1 MNYLATYKPERDLY
15 SIFGDFDSMLENLF
29 NRDGLRQGKDMG
41 IRSPMVDV
49 RENED
54 HYLIEAELPGFSED
68 EIDVKVEDNVL
79 SITAPRKI
87 EEKKNTK
94 EMDTSG
100 TGDKFVMRERRAF
113 GFSRRFTLPRDVD
126 VEQIKGSY
134 KNGLLTL
141 SLAKRAETKPRSIK
155 VKAA

>member
-1 MNYLATYKPERDLY
+1 
-15 SIFGDFDSMLENLF
+15 
-29 NRDGLRQGKDMG
+29 
-41 IRSPMVDV
+41 
-49 RENED
+49 
-54 HYLIEAELPGFSED
+54 
-68 EIDVKVEDNVL
+68 VKVEDNVL

>member
-1 MNYLATYKPERDLY
+1 
-15 SIFGDFDSMLENLF
+15 MLENLF